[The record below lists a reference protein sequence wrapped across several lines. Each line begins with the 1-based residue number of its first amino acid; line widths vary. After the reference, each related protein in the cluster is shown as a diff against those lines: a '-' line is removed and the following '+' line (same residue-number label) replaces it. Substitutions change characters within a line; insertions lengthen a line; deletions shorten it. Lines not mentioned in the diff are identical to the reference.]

1 MYCHSIKPQVFNFCM
16 LYNGY
21 VIIMPYDKNN
31 TLCTHEIPTKN
42 GIKIITTFNF
52 NSRRII
58 HVVAIYKF
66 SILHIEN
73 FLPLLKCIYIKAPH
87 HCHIIFIGDFNV
99 DI

>member
-1 MYCHSIKPQVFNFCM
+1 MYCQIIKPQVFNFCM

-21 VIIMPYDKNN
+21 VIIMPYDKN
-31 TLCTHEIPTKN
+31 THYVHMKYLQKN

-52 NSRRII
+52 NSRRTIN
-58 HVVAIYKF
+58 VVVIYKF

-73 FLPLLKCIYIKAPH
+73 FLPLLKCICIKAPH